1 METKLKIVVADDVKV
16 LATVDDKIVGVKYNN
31 QLAVAFHPEL
41 TDDKRVHEYFLNMI

>member
-31 QLAVAFHPEL
+31 QLAFAFHPEL
-41 TDDKRVHEYFLNMI
+41 DEDKRIHQAFLKI